1 MFASD
6 AVTASLD
13 SVAHVIQVALT
24 PIFLLSG
31 IAALL
36 NVFSTRL
43 GRVSDRVD
51 QLAQQ
56 VAGAN
61 PQEARR
67 ISALLAFQ
75 RRRSQILDVAVVLGA
90 IAGGATCGATL
101 TLFVGALRDRSGAS
115 ILFLLFGLAVL
126 ATLGALMAFVAEM
139 LLAGRGLRD
148 EVTEKRRSAGE
159 DEP

>member
-6 AVTASLD
+6 GVAASLD

-56 VAGAN
+56 AIGAD
-61 PQEARR
+61 PHEGRR
-67 ISALLAFQ
+67 IAALLAFQ

-90 IAGGATCGATL
+90 LAGGATCGATL
-101 TLFVGALRDRSGAS
+101 TLFVGALRDRAGAS
-115 ILFLLFGLAVL
+115 VLFLLFGLAVL
-126 ATLGALMAFVAEM
+126 ATLGALLAFVCEM
-139 LLAGRGLRD
+139 LLAGRGLR
-148 EVTEKRRSAGE
+148 EATEQRPSDAA
-159 DEP
+159 DAS

>member
-24 PIFLLSG
+24 PVFLLSG

-51 QLAQQ
+51 RLADDLAKADGTAPREIARQLVQL
-56 VAGAN
+56 
-61 PQEARR
+61 RLR
-67 ISALLAFQ
+67 SRLLDA
-75 RRRSQILDVAVVLGA
+75 AVVL
-90 IAGGATCGATL
+90 AGLAGVAVCGATL
-101 TLFVGALRDRSGAS
+101 TLFVGALRDRAAAS
-115 ILFLLFGLAVL
+115 LLFLLFGGSLLLTLAAL
-126 ATLGALMAFVAEM
+126 AAFTGEM
-139 LLAGRGLRD
+139 LVAGRGLRETAD
-148 EVTEKRRSAGE
+148 VTQREAG
-159 DEP
+159 PV

>member
-6 AVTASLD
+6 GVAASLD

-56 VAGAN
+56 AIGAD
-61 PQEARR
+61 PHEARR
-67 ISALLAFQ
+67 IAALLAFQ

-90 IAGGATCGATL
+90 LAGGATCGATL
-101 TLFVGALRDRSGAS
+101 TLFACATGPGRRCCSCCSGWPCWRRWVRSWPS
-115 ILFLLFGLAVL
+115 
-126 ATLGALMAFVAEM
+126 
-139 LLAGRGLRD
+139 
-148 EVTEKRRSAGE
+148 SARCC
-159 DEP
+159 

>member
-6 AVTASLD
+6 GVAASLD

-56 VAGAN
+56 AIGAD
-61 PQEARR
+61 PHEARR
-67 ISALLAFQ
+67 ISAQLAFQ

-90 IAGGATCGATL
+90 LAGGATCGATL
-101 TLFVGALRDRSGAS
+101 TLFVGALRDRAGAS
-115 ILFLLFGLAVL
+115 VLFLLFGLAVL
-126 ATLGALMAFVAEM
+126 ATLGALMAFVCEM
-139 LLAGRGLRD
+139 LLAGRGLR
-148 EVTEKRRSAGE
+148 EATEQRPAVAA
-159 DEP
+159 DAP